1 MMQKGQ
7 DGGLMTSLPFIDIV
21 IRGWRMLE
29 IVIAI
34 CLIYALFAGMVS
46 SLTELISQMLSMRG
60 RVLFEGLVMML
71 EEDESHPGVPGF
83 LRPFLSQDAALVEK
97 LYKHPLIDSL
107 SPAGSSR
114 PSYISPQIFSAAL
127 VQILSHDGSLS
138 GLRQALDD
146 RTTWVGRLLGP
157 MLDEAAGDLEQFKI
171 RVEAH
176 FNAVSDRVSGWF
188 KRRTQVAMFVV
199 GFLLAILFNVDS
211 IYIFQHLEKNPT
223 LVKSLVEQAKN
234 IEADQK
240 QPQPQPQPQPQQQ
253 TPVAANV
260 TVGDTHK
267 SAVSMQD
274 FQGKLKN
281 LERQIS
287 DFEQMGLPIGWYS
300 PQAQTEAG
308 SGVWS
313 YIVSQFMEPMKWIG
327 WLITAIAGVLGA
339 PFWFDAISKLFAIRG
354 AGRKPEEATPSA
366 TVPAP
371 VTVQVSAPA
380 VSNIPPQD
388 VPLNDY
394 EASRL
399 NGDDIEGLQ
408 RALGLAP
415 SQITGKL
422 STELRQS
429 LREWQRSS
437 GRAVTGQF
445 DEATVLALLYSS
457 AKGE

>member
-1 MMQKGQ
+1 M
-7 DGGLMTSLPFIDIV
+7 LE
-21 IRGWRMLE
+21 MLE
-29 IVIAI
+29 ILIAI

-46 SLTELISQMLSMRG
+46 SLTELVSQMLSMRG

-71 EEDESHPGVPGF
+71 EEEKFHPGAPGF
-83 LRPFLSQDAALVEK
+83 LRPFLSQDAKLVKK
-97 LYKHPLIDSL
+97 LYRHPLIDSL

-127 VQILSHDGSLS
+127 VQVLSHDGSLT
-138 GLRQALDD
+138 GLRQMLDN
-146 RTTWVGRLLGP
+146 RTTWLGRLLGP

-176 FNAVSDRVSGWF
+176 FNAVSDRISGWF

-199 GFLLAILFNVDS
+199 GLLLAILFNVDS
-211 IYIFQHLEKNPT
+211 IYIFQHLEKNSA
-223 LVKSLVEQAKN
+223 LVQSLVVRAEK
-234 IEADQK
+234 IEANRQ
-240 QPQPQPQPQPQQQ
+240 QP
-253 TPVAANV
+253 TSITADA
-260 TVGDTHK
+260 TASHTEK
-267 SAVSMQD
+267 SAESMQD
-274 FQGKLKN
+274 LQSKLKN
-281 LERQIS
+281 LSQQVS
-287 DFEQMGLPIGWYS
+287 DFEQMGLPVGWYR
-300 PQAQTEAG
+300 PKAQSETS
-308 SGVWS
+308 SGMTD
-313 YIVSQFMEPMKWIG
+313 YIVSQLLEPMKWIG
-327 WLITAIAGVLGA
+327 WLVTAIAGVLGA
-339 PFWFDAISKLFAIRG
+339 PFWFDAISKLFSIRG
-354 AGRKPEEATPSA
+354 AGRKPEETASPA
-366 TVPAP
+366 AVPVP
-371 VTVQVSAPA
+371 VAVQVSAPA
-380 VSNIPPQD
+380 VSNAPPQD

-422 STELRQS
+422 SAELRQS
-429 LREWQRSS
+429 LREWQRIS

>member
-1 MMQKGQ
+1 
-7 DGGLMTSLPFIDIV
+7 
-21 IRGWRMLE
+21 MLE

-71 EEDESHPGVPGF
+71 EEDEFHPGIPGF
-83 LRPFLSQDAALVEK
+83 LRPFLSHDAKLVEK
-97 LYKHPLIDSL
+97 LYRHPLIDSL

-114 PSYISPQIFSAAL
+114 PSYISPQILSAAL
-127 VQILSHDGSLS
+127 VQVLSHDGSLT
-138 GLRQALDD
+138 GLRQALDN
-146 RTTWVGRLLGP
+146 RTTWLGRLLGP
-157 MLDEAAGDLEQFKI
+157 MLDEAAGDLEQFKA

-176 FNAVSDRVSGWF
+176 FNAVSDRISGWF

-211 IYIFQHLEKNPT
+211 IYIFQHLEKNPV
-223 LVKSLVEQAKN
+223 LVQSLVAQAEK
-234 IEADQK
+234 IEADR
-240 QPQPQPQPQPQQQ
+240 QQQ
-253 TPVAANV
+253 TPITEDAAADV
-260 TVGDTHK
+260 TER
-267 SAVSMQD
+267 SAATVQD
-274 FQGKLKN
+274 LRGKLKN
-281 LERQIS
+281 LNQQIS
-287 DFEQMGLPIGWYS
+287 NFEQMGLPIGWYS
-300 PQAQTEAG
+300 TQAQVKAG
-308 SGVWS
+308 PTMQD
-313 YIVSQFMEPMKWIG
+313 YIVSQFLEPMKWIG
-327 WLITAIAGVLGA
+327 WLITALAGVLGA

-354 AGRKPEEATPSA
+354 AGRKPEEALPA
-366 TVPAP
+366 TVPVP

-380 VSNIPPQD
+380 VSNVSPQD

-422 STELRQS
+422 SAELRQS
-429 LREWQRSS
+429 LREWQRIS

-445 DEATVLALLYSS
+445 DESTVLALLYSS

>member
-1 MMQKGQ
+1 
-7 DGGLMTSLPFIDIV
+7 
-21 IRGWRMLE
+21 MLE

-60 RVLFEGLVMML
+60 RVLYEGLVMML
-71 EEDESHPGVPGF
+71 EEDEFHPGVPGF
-83 LRPFLSQDAALVEK
+83 LRPFLSQDVDLVKK
-97 LYKHPLIDSL
+97 LYAHPLIDSL

-114 PSYISPQIFSAAL
+114 PSYISPQILSTAL
-127 VQILSHDGSLS
+127 VQVLSHDGSLA

-146 RTTWVGRLLGP
+146 RTTWLGKLLGP
-157 MLDEAAGDLEQFKI
+157 MLDEAAGDLEQFKV

-211 IYIFQHLEKNPT
+211 IYIFQHLEKNPV
-223 LVKSLVEQAKN
+223 LVQSLVEQAKK
-234 IEADQK
+234 IEADR
-240 QPQPQPQPQPQQQ
+240 QQLS
-253 TPVAANV
+253 TSTTTNTADNSAERTDS
-260 TVGDTHK
+260 TV
-267 SAVSMQD
+267 QD
-274 FQGKLKN
+274 LQARLKN
-281 LERQIS
+281 LNQQIS
-287 DFEQMGLPIGWYS
+287 DFEQMGLPVGWYS
-300 PQAQTEAG
+300 TQAQAKVDFG
-308 SGVWS
+308 MRD
-313 YIVSQFMEPMKWIG
+313 YIVSQLLEPMKWIG
-327 WLITAIAGVLGA
+327 WLITALAGVLGA

-354 AGRKPEEATPSA
+354 AGRKPEEAAPSA

-380 VSNIPPQD
+380 LSNIPPQHD
-388 VPLNDY
+388 PLNDY

-399 NGDDIEGLQ
+399 NGEDIEGLQ
-408 RALGLAP
+408 RALGFAP

-422 STELRQS
+422 SAELRQS
-429 LREWQRSS
+429 LREWQRIS

>member
-1 MMQKGQ
+1 
-7 DGGLMTSLPFIDIV
+7 
-21 IRGWRMLE
+21 MLE

-60 RVLFEGLVMML
+60 RVLYEGLVMML
-71 EEDESHPGVPGF
+71 EEDEFHPGVPGF
-83 LRPFLSQDAALVEK
+83 LRPFLSQDVDLVKK
-97 LYKHPLIDSL
+97 LYAHPLIDSL

-114 PSYISPQIFSAAL
+114 PSYISPQILSTAL
-127 VQILSHDGSLS
+127 VQVLSHDGSLA
-138 GLRQALDD
+138 GLRRALDD
-146 RTTWVGRLLGP
+146 RTTWLGKLLGP
-157 MLDEAAGDLEQFKI
+157 MLDEAAGDLEQFKV

-211 IYIFQHLEKNPT
+211 IYIFQHLEKNPAM
-223 LVKSLVEQAKN
+223 VQSLVEQAKK
-234 IEADQK
+234 IEADR
-240 QPQPQPQPQPQQQ
+240 QQLS
-253 TPVAANV
+253 TSTTTNAAVNSGEKTDA
-260 TVGDTHK
+260 TV
-267 SAVSMQD
+267 QD
-274 FQGKLKN
+274 LQARLKN
-281 LERQIS
+281 MNQQIS
-287 DFEQMGLPIGWYS
+287 DFEQMGLPVGWYS
-300 PQAQTEAG
+300 TQAQAKVN
-308 SGVWS
+308 SGMKD
-313 YIVSQFMEPMKWIG
+313 YIVSQLLEPMKWIG
-327 WLITAIAGVLGA
+327 WLITALAGVLGA

-366 TVPAP
+366 TVPTP

-380 VSNIPPQD
+380 VSNIPLQND
-388 VPLNDY
+388 PLNDY

-399 NGDDIEGLQ
+399 NGEDIEGLQ
-408 RALGLAP
+408 RALGFAP

-422 STELRQS
+422 SAELRQS
-429 LREWQRSS
+429 LREWQRIS

>member
-1 MMQKGQ
+1 
-7 DGGLMTSLPFIDIV
+7 
-21 IRGWRMLE
+21 MLE

-46 SLTELISQMLSMRG
+46 SLTELISQILSMRG
-60 RVLFEGLVMML
+60 RVLYEGLVMML
-71 EEDESHPGVPGF
+71 EEDEFHPGVPGF
-83 LRPFLSQDAALVEK
+83 LRPFLSQDVDLVKK
-97 LYKHPLIDSL
+97 LYAHPLIDSL

-114 PSYISPQIFSAAL
+114 PSYISPQILSTAL
-127 VQILSHDGSLS
+127 VQVLSHDGSLT

-146 RTTWVGRLLGP
+146 RTTWLGKLLGP
-157 MLDEAAGDLEQFKI
+157 MLDEAAGDLEQFKV

-211 IYIFQHLEKNPT
+211 IYIFQHLEKNPA
-223 LVKSLVEQAKN
+223 LVQSLVEQAKK
-234 IEADQK
+234 IEAER
-240 QPQPQPQPQPQQQ
+240 QQLS
-253 TPVAANV
+253 TSATVNPAANSAERTDT
-260 TVGDTHK
+260 TV
-267 SAVSMQD
+267 QD
-274 FQGKLKN
+274 LQARLKN
-281 LERQIS
+281 LNQQIS
-287 DFEQMGLPIGWYS
+287 DFEQMGLPVGWYS
-300 PQAQTEAG
+300 TQAQAKVN
-308 SGVWS
+308 SGMKD
-313 YIVSQFMEPMKWIG
+313 YIVSQLLEPMKWIG
-327 WLITAIAGVLGA
+327 WLITALAGVLGA

-366 TVPAP
+366 TVPTP

-380 VSNIPPQD
+380 VSNIALQND
-388 VPLNDY
+388 PLNDY

-399 NGDDIEGLQ
+399 NGEDIEGLQ
-408 RALGLAP
+408 RALGFAP

-429 LREWQRSS
+429 LREWQRIS

-445 DEATVLALLYSS
+445 DEATVLALMYSS

>member
-1 MMQKGQ
+1 
-7 DGGLMTSLPFIDIV
+7 
-21 IRGWRMLE
+21 MLE

-60 RVLFEGLVMML
+60 RVLYEGLVMML
-71 EEDESHPGVPGF
+71 EEDEFHPGVPGF
-83 LRPFLSQDAALVEK
+83 LRPFLSQDVDLIKK
-97 LYKHPLIDSL
+97 LYAHPLIDSL

-114 PSYISPQIFSAAL
+114 PSYISPQILSTAL
-127 VQILSHDGSLS
+127 VQVLSHDGSLT

-146 RTTWVGRLLGP
+146 RTTWLGKLLGP
-157 MLDEAAGDLEQFKI
+157 MLDEAAGDLEQFKF

-211 IYIFQHLEKNPT
+211 IYIFQHLEKNPA
-223 LVKSLVEQAKN
+223 LVQSLVEQAKK
-234 IEADQK
+234 IEADR
-240 QPQPQPQPQPQQQ
+240 QQLS
-253 TPVAANV
+253 TSATVNPAANSAERTDT
-260 TVGDTHK
+260 TV
-267 SAVSMQD
+267 QD
-274 FQGKLKN
+274 LQARLKN
-281 LERQIS
+281 LNQQIS
-287 DFEQMGLPIGWYS
+287 DFEQMGLPVGWYS
-300 PQAQTEAG
+300 TQAQAKVN
-308 SGVWS
+308 SGMKD
-313 YIVSQFMEPMKWIG
+313 YIVSQLLEPMKWIG
-327 WLITAIAGVLGA
+327 WLITALAGVLGA

-366 TVPAP
+366 TVPTP

-388 VPLNDY
+388 GPLNDY

-399 NGDDIEGLQ
+399 NGEDIEGLQ
-408 RALGLAP
+408 RALGFAP

-422 STELRQS
+422 SAELRQS
-429 LREWQRSS
+429 LREWQRIS